1 MQNRGTGPI
10 QSPEEAAEEARLRAE
25 AERLKGEL
33 EQITAKVTQISGQTR
48 NALTDMIQEN
58 QARLSFFQEQLA
70 TLQPLVKEMESVPPS
85 AIAEMM
91 AEKLNASIDLYEAGI
106 RLVGLQIGE
115 MKANLEASS
124 GELNPEITFTDIS
137 NQPDYLLAKAET
149 DIAGARL
156 KMASVAQPM
165 TVIEWYFSPTRKE
178 VDNELV
184 LQIKDHLD
192 KDSKLKIEMNHAY
205 STFKEAQALLEEGK
219 KVVRGIRKF
228 DWSLDLI
235 HEFGDKVWGK
245 LKGNLHLLDRLPDQV
260 QGTPLSVL
268 FLKPEPAEP
277 LPYQRDHAWMAG
289 AAQTP
294 SGTGPFNQTGKLGQ
308 TGRLGQS
315 GRQGQTGNLGNTGRL
330 INKQG

>member
-48 NALTDMIQEN
+48 NALTDLIQEN

-91 AEKLNASIDLYEAGI
+91 AEKLHASMDLYQAGI
-106 RLVGLQIGE
+106 RLVELQIGE

-124 GELNPEITFTDIS
+124 GELTPDITFTDIS

-149 DIAGARL
+149 DIAGARI
-156 KMASVAQPM
+156 KMASLAQSM
-165 TVIEWYFSPTRKE
+165 TVIEWYFAPTRQD
-178 VDNELV
+178 VDNELIQ
-184 LQIKDHLD
+184 QIKARLD
-192 KDSKLKIEMNHAY
+192 EDSKLKIEMNHAF
-205 STFKEAQALLEEGK
+205 STFKEAQALLDEGK
-219 KVVRGIRKF
+219 KIVRGIRKF

-245 LKGNLHLLDRLPDQV
+245 LKGKLHQLDRLHEQV
-260 QGTPLSVL
+260 EGTPLSAV
-268 FLKPEPAEP
+268 FLKPEPAQP
-277 LPYQRDHAWMAG
+277 LPYQREHAWMAG
-289 AAQTP
+289 AVQTP
-294 SGTGPFNQTGKLGQ
+294 SGTGRLNQTGKLGQ
-308 TGRLGQS
+308 TGRL
-315 GRQGQTGNLGNTGRL
+315 GQTGNLGNTGRL

>member
-1 MQNRGTGPI
+1 MQNRGTGPM
-10 QSPEEAAEEARLRAE
+10 QSPEDAAEEARLRAE

-85 AIAEMM
+85 PIAEMM
-91 AEKLNASIDLYEAGI
+91 AEKLHASIDLYEAGI
-106 RLVGLQIGE
+106 RLVDLQIGE

-124 GELNPEITFTDIS
+124 GELTPDIRFTDIS
-137 NQPDYLLAKAET
+137 GTPDYLLAMAET
-149 DIAGARL
+149 DVAGARI
-156 KMASVAQPM
+156 KMATVGQSM
-165 TVIEWYFSPTRKE
+165 TIIEWYFAPTRKE

-184 LQIKDHLD
+184 QQIKACLD
-192 KDSKLKIEMNHAY
+192 GDSKLKIEMNHAF
-205 STFKEAQALLEEGK
+205 STYKEAQALVDEGK
-219 KVVRGIRKF
+219 KIVRGIRKF

-245 LKGNLHLLDRLPDQV
+245 LKGKLHQLDRLPEQV
-260 QGTPLSVL
+260 QGTPLEAI
-268 FLKPEPAEP
+268 FMKPEPSEP
-277 LPYQRDHAWMAG
+277 LPYQREHAWMAG

-294 SGTGPFNQTGKLGQ
+294 SGTGRLNQ
-308 TGRLGQS
+308 TGRLGQT
-315 GRQGQTGNLGNTGRL
+315 GNLGQTGKLGNTGRL